1 MARPIRN
8 IFLVYMP
15 PGNLEAMKHYQDT
28 IRQRVSLDRVSR
40 FVSRQEV
47 GQLQHLFGG
56 RPMAIWGSRDSSANR
71 SRFEKMRPGD
81 DLLIVEGSTIR
92 FIGKIALKTTNP
104 ALSREL
110 WKSMSRGSSS
120 WDLIYFVANPIEI
133 KVPFRQ
139 FCKLFG
145 YRLNWQLR
153 GLTTLKKEKLAS
165 FYERYDDLYSIL
177 LKLQSGEE
185 IVAKEDSS
193 IIEEPPPLLEVEVE
207 DIDEVLADPGVSEH
221 VKMQWKLAKLGLK
234 AGEKIW
240 VPNGDQSKLRKE
252 YNFTEFESEFSAG
265 IDLPKSYFENI
276 DVVWKEQFRI
286 SAAFEIENSTAIYSG
301 LLRFADLKVVAPNT
315 IYPMFIV
322 APAERRN
329 RARTQLQRPVFGQL
343 DLQDKVRFLP
353 YEAIDEID
361 KFFASTTSGL
371 SVDVVVAKSES
382 LAA

>member
-15 PGNLEAMKHYQDT
+15 PGNPEAMKHYQDT
-28 IRQRVSLDRVSR
+28 IKNRVSLDRVSR
-40 FVSRQEV
+40 FVSRTEV
-47 GQLQHLFGG
+47 AQLKDLFGH
-56 RPMAIWGSRDSSANR
+56 RPMAVWGSNDSSANR
-71 SRFEKMRPGD
+71 SRYERMRPGD
-81 DLLIVEGSTIR
+81 DLLIVEGTTIR
-92 FIGKIALKTTNP
+92 FIGKIALKTANP
-104 ALSREL
+104 ALSHEL
-110 WKSMSRGSSS
+110 WKTMSRRPSS
-120 WDLIYFVANPIEI
+120 WDLIYFIGNPVEVE
-133 KVPFRQ
+133 VPFRQ

-145 YRLNWQLR
+145 YRPNWQLR
-153 GLTTLKKEKLAS
+153 GLTTLKKEKLQA
-165 FYERYDDLYSIL
+165 FYEKYDDLYSIL

-185 IVAKEDSS
+185 VLVREDAGV
-193 IIEEPPPLLEVEVE
+193 IEIPPPLVEVE
-207 DIDEVLADPGVSEH
+207 AEDIQEVLANPDVSEH
-221 VKMQWKLAKLGLK
+221 VKVQWKLAKLGLK

-240 VPNGDQSKLRKE
+240 IPNGDQSKLRTA
-252 YNFTEFESEFSAG
+252 YNFTEFEPEFSVG

-322 APAERRN
+322 APAERRG
-329 RARTQLQRPVFGQL
+329 RARTQVQRPVFGQL

-353 YEAIDEID
+353 YETIDEID
-361 KFFASTTSGL
+361 RFFGSASSGL
-371 SVDVVVAKSES
+371 SVDVILAKSES